1 MSEEPSNSAD
11 SIGEESQNHEHDLQS
26 TWQNIEDDEDMITTL
41 RRMIK
46 EIANSKNKLP
56 KQINDA
62 AKAVLTISSG
72 INAIIISIC
81 LLLTLV

>member
-1 MSEEPSNSAD
+1 MSEESSSAD

-26 TWQNIEDDEDMITTL
+26 TWQNIKGDEDMIATL

-46 EIANSKNKLP
+46 EIANSKNKVP
-56 KQINDA
+56 EQINDA

-72 INAIIISIC
+72 INAIIIFIC